1 MLQATH
7 LFIKQILTFG
17 KFHSSQ
23 IPKRVYTELRTEF
36 TNIKNKDVIVIPEFI
51 NKFCKNG
58 WDLIVDETVNS
69 KYGLKHITR
78 KLKILNNGGYCSGY
92 KVVLFLLNK
101 ENLTIPIGFAFYH
114 KKSGSVSEL
123 TLKFISRLR
132 NEFNVKPET
141 FIADGAYD
149 VNKVIKR
156 LTDYGWSCIIRCR
169 SSRKFN
175 KTHLKKLIPRGYGE
189 VKGEL
194 KNKTKVKVF
203 RRKERYFISNRMLMS
218 MQKAVKSYT
227 SRWKVEESFRFLKSC
242 IGIKRC
248 QQHRTISQEI
258 FIWMCLIA
266 FAHFSYQ
273 ESISE
278 VSMYKLYDNVI
289 FGLQDFDLP
298 LLKELFTMS

>member
-23 IPKRVYTELRTEF
+23 IPKRVYTELLTGF
-36 TNIKNKDVIVIPEFI
+36 TNIKNKDVIVIPELI
-51 NKFCKNG
+51 NKFCKKEWN
-58 WDLIVDETVNS
+58 LIADETVNG

-78 KLKILNNGGYCSGY
+78 KLKILNNGGYCCGY

-101 ENLTIPIGFAFYH
+101 DNLTIPIGFAFYH
-114 KKSGSVSEL
+114 KDSGSVTDL
-123 TLKFISRLR
+123 TLNFISRLR
-132 NEFNVKPET
+132 NEFNVRPEI

-149 VNKVIKR
+149 VNKLIKR
-156 LTDYGWSCIIRCR
+156 LTDYGWPCIIRCR

-175 KTHLKKLIPRGYGE
+175 KTPLKKLIPRGFGE

-203 RRKERYFISNRMLMS
+203 RRKERYFITNRMLMD

-227 SRWKVEESFRFLKSC
+227 FRWKVEESFRFLKSC

-273 ESISE
+273 GSILGDSI
-278 VSMYKLYDNVI
+278 YKLYDNVI
-289 FGLQDFDLP
+289 FGLQDFDLS
-298 LLKELFTMS
+298 LLKELFAMS

>member
-17 KFHSSQ
+17 KFQSSK
-23 IPKRVYTELRTEF
+23 ISKRVYAELLTEF
-36 TNIKNKDVIVIPEFI
+36 TNIKNKNVIVIPEFI
-51 NKFCKNG
+51 NKFCRNG
-58 WDLIVDETVNS
+58 WNLIVDETVNS

-78 KLKILNNGGYCSGY
+78 KLKILNNGGYCNGY
-92 KVVLFLLNK
+92 KVVVFLLNK
-101 ENLTIPIGFAFYH
+101 ENFTIPIGFAFYH
-114 KKSGSVSEL
+114 KESGSVSEL
-123 TLKFISRLR
+123 TLNFIGRLR
-132 NEFNVKPET
+132 NEFNVKPKT

-149 VNKVIKR
+149 VNKLIKR
-156 LTDYGWSCIIRCR
+156 LTDYGWACIIRCK

-175 KTHLKKLIPRGYGE
+175 KTPLKKLIPRGFGE

-227 SRWKVEESFRFLKSC
+227 FRWKVEESFRFLKSC

-266 FAHFSYQ
+266 FSYFSYQ
-273 ESISE
+273 ESISGD
-278 VSMYKLYDNVI
+278 SMYKLYDNVI
-289 FGLQDFDLP
+289 FGLQDFNLP
-298 LLKELFTMS
+298 LLKELFTMN